1 MKPPETR
8 GKKILVVGDDHRTQ
22 DELSHLLSN
31 GRFQI
36 LSATN
41 GRDALFHFNTAQPD
55 LIILD
60 INGWE
65 TIQQIREMSCVP
77 IIALGSSDDP
87 EALIDTLDHGA
98 DYFLTKPF
106 GRQELC
112 ARIRALLRR
121 TKSEPFLLAP
131 LP

>member
-8 GKKILVVGDDHRTQ
+8 GKKILVVGDDRHTH
-22 DELSHLLSN
+22 DELSQLLSG

-36 LSATN
+36 LSATT
-41 GRDALFHFNTAQPD
+41 GRDALFHFSTAQPD

-60 INGWE
+60 MGGWE
-65 TIQQIREMSCVP
+65 TIQQIREMSGVP
-77 IIALGSSDDP
+77 IIALGSPDDP
-87 EALIDTLDHGA
+87 EALVDSLDHGA

-106 GRQELC
+106 GRLELC

-121 TKSEPFLLAP
+121 TSNEPSLLAP